1 MALRWTL
8 KLLAE
13 AKSAD
18 WVVYYVLP
26 VLRYSMELQPVY
38 SSSHRELSPLMMIG
52 YFPEEM
58 TKKEWLKA

>member
-8 KLLAE
+8 KLLAD

-18 WVVYYVLP
+18 WVVYYVLL
-26 VLRYSMELQPVY
+26 VLRYLMELQPVY
-38 SSSHRELSPLMMIG
+38 SSLHRELSPLMMTG

-58 TKKEWLKA
+58 TKEQWLKA

>member
-8 KLLAE
+8 KLLAD

-26 VLRYSMELQPVY
+26 VLRYLMELQPVC
-38 SSSHRELSPLMMIG
+38 SSLHRELSPLTMTG

-58 TKKEWLKA
+58 TKEQWLKA

>member
-8 KLLAE
+8 KVLAE

-26 VLRYSMELQPVY
+26 VLCYLMELQPAC
-38 SSSHRELSPLMMIG
+38 SSLHRGLSPLMMIG

-58 TKKEWLKA
+58 TKEEWLKA

>member
-26 VLRYSMELQPVY
+26 VLRYLMELQPVC
-38 SSSHRELSPLMMIG
+38 SSSHREPSPLMMIG